1 MRCPWAFLRVCA
13 VGVLAL
19 AFGCDD
25 GGSSAAQGPGFRP
38 DSTVSGR
45 LDAAPEAPEPDAALP
60 PSPAECASVCGW
72 LAACAAAPDDTQ
84 CLAIGPGDEED
95 LEVACRRLCVFVA
108 DFDALFPSEP
118 DRTPDRCSEGLVGL
132 KSLSRDLAELCV
144 PFPPPPVEACIGFGE
159 RVSSCVEA
167 ECAAVADVRAGLS
180 WWMRLT
186 CEQSVAVGD
195 LPEAQ
200 VPAYAGPDVPCD
212 AEGLSALVESLLA
225 SGGVGGRSG
234 PLAGLCANGPARPIT
249 VCERACERLAPCV
262 GGNSSLANRD
272 YCTLVCAVERG
283 LADAF
288 QCASTSPDCGP
299 LSACFGP

>member
-1 MRCPWAFLRVCA
+1 MRGRTCT
-13 VGVLAL
+13 VGALAL
-19 AFGCDD
+19 VVGC
-25 GGSSAAQGPGFRP
+25 G
-38 DSTVSGR
+38 
-45 LDAAPEAPEPDAALP
+45 DAAPGASTAGEARGDASRPNAWDANPDAAEPDAALP
-60 PSPAECASVCGW
+60 PSPAQCAAVCGW
-72 LAACAAAPDDTQ
+72 LADCAAAPEDTQ
-84 CLAIGPGDEED
+84 CLAIGPGAEEE

-108 DFDALFPSEP
+108 DFDLLFPAEV

-159 RVSSCVEA
+159 RVSTCVEA
-167 ECAAVADVRAGLS
+167 ECAAVAEVRAGLS

-200 VPAYAGPDVPCD
+200 VPAYAGPDVPCE
-212 AEGLSALVESLLA
+212 AVGLSALVDDLLA
-225 SGGVGGRSG
+225 PGGVGGGAG
-234 PLAGLCANGPARPIT
+234 PLAGLCADGPARPIE
-249 VCERACERLAPCV
+249 VCERACQRLAPCV
-262 GGNSSLANRD
+262 GGGSTLANRD
-272 YCTLVCAVERG
+272 YCALVCAVERG

-299 LSACFGP
+299 LAACFGP